1 MAQNSVQTT
10 TNDTDAHVPPVSTED
25 GGSSTG
31 TPAKPLEAALITAYL
46 LVLAVLLLYGLV
58 QLWPGPTPSGGETP
72 KLSPVVFLWWTL
84 LVSDEI
90 RLLLLVALTGALG
103 GLLHALRSVAWYIG
117 QQELKRNWLPTY
129 LTLPFVGTTLSVIF
143 YLVIRGGFFSPQA
156 SFQQTSPFGFAAMA
170 GVIGMFSPQA
180 VLKLKQVA
188 EIVLTKPPEGK
199 DAAPQ
204 EHRATTPPPVLSTS
218 TGATSDGQVRVEP

>member
-1 MAQNSVQTT
+1 MEQVAERSNDGSSSDVSAMVTT
-10 TNDTDAHVPPVSTED
+10 ITED
-25 GGSSTG
+25 GGGTNG
-31 TPAKPLEAALITAYL
+31 TPASAPEAFLIMLYL
-46 LVLAVLLLYGLV
+46 ICLASLTLYGLV
-58 QLWPGPTPSGGETP
+58 QLWPGPTPSGGAAP
-72 KLSPVVFLWWTL
+72 IIQPISYLGWTFQ
-84 LVSDEI
+84 VSDEV
-90 RLLLLVALTGALG
+90 RLLLLVALTGGLG

-188 EIVLTKPPEGK
+188 EIVLTRPPEGK
-199 DAAPQ
+199 NAAPQ
-204 EHRATTPPPVLSTS
+204 VDSSTAS
-218 TGATSDGQVRVEP
+218 ASRPR